1 MTLCQSFRDLSH
13 QTWMQLAKARSV
25 DHQMLEDSVT
35 DMLMVDLKFRHPFNV
50 ITKTFTRSEEFIN
63 GADWEWWFVD
73 SSGSKGIGFRVQA
86 KIINF
91 ETNSFKQ
98 LHYRS
103 KNSAISQTEK
113 LIDDARNST
122 VTLIPIYCLYIHC
135 DNLLSSFDIVDLYI
149 RGILFNCT
157 VEHLGCSILSAY
169 KVKDL
174 KKTKK
179 QHIIEIF
186 EYVKPWH
193 SLVCPPIINPNS
205 NLSLPERTWAWA
217 KENNLAGEHSDD
229 YLELPNNGIVPNY
242 VKDIM
247 NEHREK
253 SLNDNYYN
261 LDESF
266 KALGGIMI
274 VKE

>member
-1 MTLCQSFRDLSH
+1 
-13 QTWMQLAKARSV
+13 
-25 DHQMLEDSVT
+25 
-35 DMLMVDLKFRHPFNV
+35 
-50 ITKTFTRSEEFIN
+50 
-63 GADWEWWFVD
+63 
-73 SSGSKGIGFRVQA
+73 
-86 KIINF
+86 
-91 ETNSFKQ
+91 
-98 LHYRS
+98 
-103 KNSAISQTEK
+103 
-113 LIDDARNST
+113 
-122 VTLIPIYCLYIHC
+122 
-135 DNLLSSFDIVDLYI
+135 
-149 RGILFNCT
+149 
-157 VEHLGCSILSAY
+157 LSAY